1 MTQAIRTPSP
11 EGANSTVAI
20 DYLVCMSQPASHLF
34 EVRLRISG
42 QNLGSPVVDSGVI
55 DLKMPVW
62 TPGSYMVREYARHLQ
77 DFRVCDRHGQCLS
90 WSKVSKN
97 TWRVQA
103 GESDSLIVHYRIY
116 ANELTVRTNHLDST
130 HGYFNGAALFF
141 YIPGWENLPLRV
153 TIAPPTGWW
162 VTTSLPSVSGVEN
175 TFEATDFDTLVD
187 SPFEIGTHQV
197 YDFEAMGKPHQ
208 WAIWGQGNGD
218 VDRLITD
225 SRKIIQEVSNLFGGL
240 PYERYVFI
248 LHLSSQGYGGLEHK
262 NSCSLNYPR
271 LGWRDRDKYNRFM
284 QLVAHEFFHLWN
296 VKRLRPKELEVFNYE
311 QECYTTSLWFCEGAT
326 SYYDGWIIYR
336 AGIVEVKD
344 FLNGLSKDISRFLS
358 TPGRFVQTLSES
370 SWDAWIKLYRR
381 DAYSDNNQ
389 ISYYLK
395 GELVSL
401 MLELLIRNR
410 HGNRRSLDDV
420 MVLMWEKFGKSEK
433 GYTAA
438 ELQWAIA
445 SVAEMDLDDF
455 FNRYLHGTEE
465 LPLNDYLQP
474 FGLVIKPQNND
485 SVPDLGWR
493 LAPENG
499 KTIVKFVEAGSPAQL
514 AGIDAEDELLA
525 INGFRVGVENISD
538 RLLDFQ
544 PGEQVNISFFHQDE
558 LRTSEAILR
567 APRPSAYK
575 ITSVEEPTPE
585 QQRNFEGWLGCP
597 YHKL

>member
-11 EGANSTVAI
+11 EAANSTVAT
-20 DYLVCMSQPASHLF
+20 DYLVSMSQPGSHLF
-34 EVRLRISG
+34 EVRLQISRP
-42 QNLGSPVVDSGVI
+42 NLAGPIVDSGVI

-77 DFRVCDRHGQCLS
+77 DFRVCDRHGKSLS

-97 TWRVQA
+97 TWRLQA

-141 YIPGWENLPLRV
+141 YVPGWENLPIRV
-153 TIAPPTGWW
+153 AIAPPTGWW

-175 TFEATDFDTLVD
+175 TFEAADFDTLVD

-197 YDFEAMGKPHQ
+197 YDFEAVGKPHQ
-208 WAIWGQGNGD
+208 LAIWGEGNGD

-240 PYERYVFI
+240 PYERYVFL

-271 LGWRDRDKYNRFM
+271 LGLRDRDKYNRFM

-344 FLNGLSKDISRFLS
+344 FLNGLSKDISRFLN
-358 TPGRFVQTLSES
+358 TPGRFVQPLGES

-438 ELQWAIA
+438 ELQSAIA

-485 SVPDLGWR
+485 IVPDLGWR
-493 LAPENG
+493 LAAENG